1 MTDHSDL
8 IAELRVA
15 CPHCERTVATANDL
29 YNHVKAKHGAKLARK
44 LPRPKVEREQSVGE
58 WLADALLDYAAGIE
72 PDEALMLMFP
82 EQFREVRR
90 VRDRR

>member
-1 MTDHSDL
+1 MTDHSV
-8 IAELRVA
+8 AGLRVA

-44 LPRPKVEREQSVGE
+44 LPRPEREQSIANQLVE
-58 WLADALLDYAAGIE
+58 ALDDYALGIE
-72 PDEALMLMFP
+72 PPEHLMLMFP
-82 EQFREVRR
+82 ENFEEVRR

>member
-1 MTDHSDL
+1 MSDHSDL
-8 IAELRVA
+8 IAESRVA